1 MSAATPGI
9 PKLDAPGKVTFPRV
23 LLSEWTKFRSVRST
37 KWSLGI
43 ALFLTI
49 AIPVFGAFVT
59 RHNWESGQGS
69 SDDPLGGIALV
80 GVYLAQLVI
89 AVLGVLVMTAEYS
102 TGAIRSTFTA
112 VPKRLPVL
120 WAKLVDFAAVSLLLM
135 LIAVFPTFF
144 ATQAILSGIPQFE
157 LSLSDPGVARV
168 LIMAAVYVML
178 VGVFAVALGTIVRST
193 AGGIA
198 TFVVLFFIT
207 HPLVQAFPSNWRE
220 TITKYLP
227 LEAGIQM
234 FSRNHGS
241 DTLSPLG
248 GGVVLC
254 VYCAV
259 AIAIAALLL
268 RRRDV

>member
-1 MSAATPGI
+1 VSAVTPSV
-9 PKLDAPGKVTFPRV
+9 PKLEAPGKVTFSHV

-49 AIPVFGAFVT
+49 AIPVLGAFVT
-59 RHNWESGQGS
+59 RHNWQNGEGS

-102 TGAIRSTFTA
+102 TGAIRSTFSA

-120 WAKLVDFAAVSLLLM
+120 WAKLVDYAAVSLVLM
-135 LIAVFPTFF
+135 LLAVFVTYF

-157 LSLSDPGVARV
+157 LSLSDPGVARC

-198 TFVVLFFIT
+198 TFVVLFFVT
-207 HPLVQAFPSNWRE
+207 HPLVQVFPASLRDS
-220 TITKYLP
+220 IRKYLP

-234 FSRNHGS
+234 FSRDHGP
-241 DTLSPLG
+241 DVLSPLG

-254 VYCAV
+254 AYCAV
-259 AIAIAALLL
+259 AIAIAAVVLL
-268 RRRDV
+268 RRDV